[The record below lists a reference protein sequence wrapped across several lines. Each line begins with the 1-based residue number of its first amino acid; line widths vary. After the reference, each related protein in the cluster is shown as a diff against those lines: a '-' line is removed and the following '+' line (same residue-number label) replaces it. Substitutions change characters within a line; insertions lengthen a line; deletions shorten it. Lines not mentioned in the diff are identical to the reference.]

1 MKDAILILSGGVDS
15 TTMLY
20 EFRERIAFAVSFHYG
35 SNHNDR
41 EIACAKWHCAHLGI
55 KHLVITLPFMKEYFH
70 SSLLSGADAVPE
82 GNYNEE
88 NMRSTVVPFRN
99 GIMLSIAAGLAENE
113 GLKYVMMANHSGDHA
128 IYPDCTPEFAAAM
141 SAATKTGTANG
152 VELFAPYTNLT
163 KTDIVKKGVKLGVD
177 YEKTWSCYK
186 GGKEPCGVCGTCRE
200 REEAFKA
207 AGVKIPVKPK
217 KDNKDKK

>member
-1 MKDAILILSGGVDS
+1 MYSSFKYKQKNDACVYIGGGSCSIALS
-15 TTMLY
+15 
-20 EFRERIAFAVSFHYG
+20 
-35 SNHNDR
+35 
-41 EIACAKWHCAHLGI
+41 
-55 KHLVITLPFMKEYFH
+55 
-70 SSLLSGADAVPE
+70 ADLAMIDNPWIGKRLHE